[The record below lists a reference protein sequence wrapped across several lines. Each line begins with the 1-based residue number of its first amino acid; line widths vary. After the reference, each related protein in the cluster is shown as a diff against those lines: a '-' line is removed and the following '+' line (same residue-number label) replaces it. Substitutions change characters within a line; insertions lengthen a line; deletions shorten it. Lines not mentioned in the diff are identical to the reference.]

1 MSTDKSQQAQYGAA
15 QTCRCKSKVSIII
28 WIVILL
34 ILLPVI
40 AGVLYMVFTDSGQV
54 VLGNIANQGLGNW
67 LFGEGDPQA
76 EKESAAKLKEFG
88 AFVIE
93 EQGKG
98 VTSVDFSNGPKPTDE
113 ILKQIT
119 NFRRLSTANFLN
131 VEINDDQL
139 AYLKNM
145 NHLSNLLI
153 NGTPITDAGLAH
165 LANLPALQTLHAC
178 YTKITDNGMES
189 IAKIPTLTIL
199 NISGTG
205 ITDKGIKQIAQLP
218 ELNWLLIQGTKV
230 TDAGLDELSSLKK
243 LGRLSLSKDMNITS
257 EGIQKLKK
265 AIPKLQ
271 VDVNKIESPPKK
283 SAAESTPEKPAAD
296 APPAAQ

>member
-1 MSTDKSQQAQYGAA
+1 MSTDKSQQAQSGAA
-15 QTCRCKSKVSIII
+15 QSCRCKSTVSIII
-28 WIVILL
+28 WIVVLL
-34 ILLPVI
+34 VI
-40 AGVLYMVFTDSGQV
+40 GAVMFVCFTPSGQV
-54 VLGNIANQGLGNW
+54 MMGNIANQGLGNW
-67 LFGEGDPQA
+67 LFGEGDPKA

-93 EQGKG
+93 EQDKG

-119 NFRRLSTANFLN
+119 NLRRLSTANFLN

-145 NHLSNLLI
+145 NHLSNILI

-189 IAKIPTLTIL
+189 VAKIPTLTIL
-199 NISGTG
+199 NISGTD
-205 ITDKGIKQIAQLP
+205 ISDKGIKKISQLP

-243 LGRLSLSKDMNITS
+243 LGRLSISKDMNITS

-271 VDVNKIESPPKK
+271 VDVNKPESPPKK
-283 SAAESTPEKPAAD
+283 PAPESTPEKPAVD
-296 APPAAQ
+296 APPAAETDK